1 MISQMPKRN
10 PETPTPFD
18 GPELRLLRAKLL
30 AWAAKLE
37 TATQYV
43 EDARSPLYVFKAASL
58 REGITRAAPFFDA
71 LEDSVIA
78 AASGTAI
85 NAETRKTR
93 VTATKKVAEKKG
105 RFKKGE

>member
-10 PETPTPFD
+10 PETPTPFEAA
-18 GPELRLLRAKLL
+18 ELRLLRAKLV
-30 AWAAKLE
+30 AWAAKIE
-37 TATQYV
+37 SAVQYV
-43 EDARSPLYVFKAASL
+43 EDSRAPLYVFKAASL

-78 AASGTAI
+78 AASGDPI

-93 VTATKKVAEKKG
+93 VATRKVAETKGRTKKG
-105 RFKKGE
+105 K